1 MGTGVFVARTTL
13 RKPSSRIE
21 RDVGS
26 LRKEKSPMV
35 TNDHPEEDESDLLD
49 MEGQRLYQQMMGMA
63 VWTVQLGRLDICFAI
78 SSLSRFL
85 CCPREGHMK
94 RLKRVWGFLKKFP
107 NKAIGI
113 VAEAPVF
120 EIPLEEF
127 EADFEDQYRDAYEE
141 IDPAFPVPKGKP
153 LCTCIFF
160 DSDHAHDTK
169 TRRSITGVLVVVGS
183 TPVSWMSKRQGAVAT
198 SSYGAEFCAMR
209 TATEEAISIRYMLR
223 SLGIPVTEPT
233 KLFGDNLGVIQ
244 NASMPEASLVKK
256 HVAIAFHCV

>member
-1 MGTGVFVARTTL
+1 M
-13 RKPSSRIE
+13 
-21 RDVGS
+21 
-26 LRKEKSPMV
+26 
-35 TNDHPEEDESDLLD
+35 
-49 MEGQRLYQQMMGMA
+49 
-63 VWTVQLGRLDICFAI
+63 
-78 SSLSRFL
+78 
-85 CCPREGHMK
+85 
-94 RLKRVWGFLKKFP
+94 WGFLKKFP

-113 VAEAPVF
+113 VADAPVF

-244 NASMPEASLVKK
+244 NASMPEANLVKK
-256 HVAIAFHCV
+256 HIAIAFPFVRECVAAKIVAPYKISGKDNFADVLTKALDISTFKHHAWDLLWHTPTRE